1 MRMPLMDCRHKPA
14 CGIDA
19 SRWKCNQRT
28 AIESAVNR
36 GLITREA
43 GHSLLQKYQVPMT
56 PMSKVYTGRNE
67 PREEQ
72 GRLV

>member
-1 MRMPLMDCRHKPA
+1 MPLMDCRHKPA

-28 AIESAVNR
+28 TIEDAVNR
-36 GLITREA
+36 GLITRESA
-43 GHSLLQKYQVPMT
+43 HSLLTKYGVPMS
-56 PMSKVYTGRNE
+56 PMSKVYTGRPE

-72 GRLV
+72 WRLV